1 MHKIYFCYMPKYFLL
16 PYPLDI
22 CSEYGGVGDTEYG
35 GVGGAGGG
43 AGGGGPGFKMPMMP
57 FGAAAQEKPKPSLTD
72 MMKAPSKVVM
82 LKVN

>member
-1 MHKIYFCYMPKYFLL
+1 MRQIFFLDAGNIFRCW
-16 PYPLDI
+16 YHLDI

-43 AGGGGPGFKMPMMP
+43 GPGFKMPMMP
-57 FGAAAQEKPKPSLTD
+57 FGGAAQEKPKPSLTD